1 MMSAD
6 AGNDEGEVGD
16 WVVAATASTT
26 SSSRSRVTEPL
37 PARSKGKTSKLL
49 FLRPLYKW
57 PPFLERAFLPPSLH
71 FS

>member
-1 MMSAD
+1 
-6 AGNDEGEVGD
+6 
-16 WVVAATASTT
+16 VVAATASTT
-26 SSSRSRVTEPL
+26 SSRRSRVTEPL